1 MTLLG
6 KGRQAI
12 EMIVDEGTFQENMI
26 DQFSIDP
33 KIGPPAV
40 VGTAK
45 INGQSTTVLSID
57 AMKSNPRFRV
67 VYSGVIGMEEAYKMA
82 EAVYYTIEA
91 DRDKPKEEKRPILL
105 IVDTP
110 GNGPGKLEEIIGM
123 NKATGSYQLAL
134 AEARKLGHPSVAM
147 VIGRAISGAFL
158 CHGLQADLVL
168 SLPKEY
174 NTMVHVMPVTSIAR
188 ITKIPLE
195 RLQELSKS
203 NPVFASGAEF
213 VYNLGGINE
222 IVENEELMRDAVR
235 NALDKVKTL
244 KAEGKEDELGP
255 WGRVLL
261 GVKRGG
267 RPKMKQVMEK
277 MREEVDQYLKE
288 LEVL

>member
-12 EMIVDEGTFQENMI
+12 EMIADEGSFQENVI
-26 DQFSIDP
+26 GHFNIDP
-33 KIGPPAV
+33 KLGPPAV
-40 VGTAK
+40 VGSAK
-45 INGQSTTVLSID
+45 IDGKDTTILSID
-57 AMKSNPRFRV
+57 AMKANPRFRV

-82 EAVYYTIEA
+82 QAVYYTIEL
-91 DRDKPKEEKRPILL
+91 DKDKPKEEKRAILL

-123 NKATGSYQLAL
+123 NKATASYQLAL

-158 CHGLQADLVL
+158 CHGLQADMVL
-168 SLPKEY
+168 SLTKEY

-195 RLQELSKS
+195 RLQELAKS

-222 IVENEELMRDAVR
+222 LVDHEEKMRDAVR
-235 NALDKVKTL
+235 QALANIRELKV
-244 KAEGKEDELGP
+244 EGRDNELGP
-255 WGRVLL
+255 WGRVQL
-261 GVKRGG
+261 GIQRGG
-267 RPKMKQVMEK
+267 RKKMKEVIDK
-277 MREEVDQYLKE
+277 MREEVDAYLAE
-288 LEVL
+288 LNVL